1 MEMLD
6 DILAK
11 KIRLIDYEKIAD
23 ESGKRLVAFG
33 RFAGICGAIDILHGL
48 GNFLL
53 SKGYGTPLINI
64 CQSYSY
70 IHIH

>member
-6 DILAK
+6 DIIQK
-11 KIRLIDYEKIAD
+11 KIRLIDYEKIVD
-23 ESGKRLVAFG
+23 EKNQRMVAFG

-53 SKGYGTPLINI
+53 TKGFSTPLINI
-64 CQSYSY
+64 S
-70 IHIH
+70 